1 MWGGNIRSSVLEIFK
16 LLCPYVIHAGG
27 NAKKGQLP
35 SIDYPGSLEV
45 RVEVWVESVVIMFG
59 EKKRVNLKVLQIT
72 QISSAHKYF
81 KRL

>member
-16 LLCPYVIHAGG
+16 LLCPYVIHARG

-45 RVEVWVESVVIMFG
+45 RIEGWVESVVIMFR
-59 EKKRVNLKVLQIT
+59 EKKRVNLSVANNSNI
-72 QISSAHKYF
+72 ICS
-81 KRL
+81 